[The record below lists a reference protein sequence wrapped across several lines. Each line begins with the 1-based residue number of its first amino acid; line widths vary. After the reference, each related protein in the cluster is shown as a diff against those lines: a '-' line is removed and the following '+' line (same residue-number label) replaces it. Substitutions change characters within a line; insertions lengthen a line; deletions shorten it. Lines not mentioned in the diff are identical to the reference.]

1 MKLEKQDE
9 QLIFSNTNLPD
20 VFFTEYFSQ
29 ASGNAIKV
37 YLYLVFL
44 SKYDKDVRLND
55 LSKKLELPLNIVQES
70 LKYWESEGI
79 IIRKGSGYEL
89 LDLQKIELN
98 KLYKPKVTIS
108 PEDMK
113 KTEKNQRRAK
123 AIESINNNCFQGV
136 MSPSWYG
143 DIDMWFSKYGFDEE
157 VMDALFTYCF
167 NKSALHRNYVQ
178 AVAEAW
184 ATNNIKTFSD
194 LDKYYQKQEK
204 LEKFY
209 KTISKKLGLSRGLTQ
224 YEQAYIEKWTIDYN
238 YQMDVIELALKR
250 TTSKSN
256 PSFDYLDKIISDW
269 HERNLKT
276 SQDVLKYLD
285 EMKKRNIE
293 IKDFNKKP
301 AYNSYEQRSDIDYS
315 SLYANNQNSIDGK

>member
-9 QLIFSNTNLPD
+9 QLLFSQTNLPD
-20 VFFTEYFSQ
+20 VFFTEYYSQ

-44 SKYDKDVRLND
+44 SKYDKDIRLND
-55 LSKKLELPLNIVQES
+55 LSKKLELPLNIVQDS

-89 LDLQKIELN
+89 LDIQKLELN

-178 AVAEAW
+178 AVADAW

-194 LDKYYQKQEK
+194 LDKYYQKQEQ
-204 LEKFY
+204 LEKYY
-209 KTISKKLGLSRGLTQ
+209 KTISKKLGINRGLTQ
-224 YEQAYIEKWTIDYN
+224 YEQAYIEKWTIDFN
-238 YQMDVIELALKR
+238 YQMDVIEIALKR

-256 PSFDYLDKIISDW
+256 PSFDYIDKILSDW
-269 HERNLKT
+269 HEKKLKT
-276 SQDVLKYLD
+276 SQDVLKYLED
-285 EMKKRNIE
+285 MKQRNKD
-293 IKDFNKKP
+293 IKEFNKKP
-301 AYNSYEQRSDIDYS
+301 SYNNYEQRNDIDYS
-315 SLYANNQNSIDGK
+315 SLYANNQ

>member
-9 QLIFSNTNLPD
+9 QLLFSQTNLPD
-20 VFFTEYFSQ
+20 VFFTEYYSQ

-44 SKYDKDVRLND
+44 SKYDKDVRLTD
-55 LSKKLELPLNIVQES
+55 LSKKLELPLNIVQDS

-89 LDLQKIELN
+89 LDIQKLELN

-178 AVAEAW
+178 AVADAW

-194 LDKYYQKQEK
+194 LDKYYQKQEQ
-204 LEKFY
+204 LEKYY
-209 KTISKKLGLSRGLTQ
+209 KTISKKLGIARGLTQ
-224 YEQAYIEKWTIDYN
+224 YEQAYIEKWTVDFN
-238 YQMDVIELALKR
+238 YQMDVIEIALKR

-256 PSFDYLDKIISDW
+256 PSFDYIDKILSDW
-269 HERNLKT
+269 HEKNLKT

-285 EMKKRNIE
+285 EMKQRNKD
-293 IKDFNKKP
+293 IKEFNKKP
-301 AYNSYEQRSDIDYS
+301 SYNNYEQRNDIDYS
-315 SLYANNQNSIDGK
+315 SLYANNQGQ